1 MEYRTPGAHFL
12 NKNGQVKRPMN
23 AFMVWAREYR
33 GYLAAAMPNAT
44 NSEISVKLGQEW
56 SKLRPEQK
64 QYFYKIAEAIKR
76 KHRSDYPGIIK
87 LLGYSLCGNF
97 NIHIWAW
104 FDFFICS

>member
-76 KHRSDYPGIIK
+76 KHRSDYPGIINT
-87 LLGYSLCGNF
+87 LLNVYVALVVFTRIAGTS
-97 NIHIWAW
+97 
-104 FDFFICS
+104 